1 MSELLQYKCPNCGGG
16 VVFDSTSQKMKCQ
29 YCDTEFERDTIKQY
43 DAEVNKKDDNLNWSD
58 NEAEWSD
65 EESLGFKVYVCESCG
80 GEVVAEDTTAASSCP
95 FCGNAIVVKSN
106 LSGML
111 KPDIIVPFKL
121 DREQAK
127 KALKAFYKGKRLLP
141 KLFAQ
146 ENHIDE
152 IKGVYVPFWLYSCGV
167 DASVK
172 YRTTRTRAWSDRRY
186 NYVETSHYLV
196 TREGNVAYANVPV
209 DGSSKMPDNIM
220 ESIEPFNIN
229 EAVDFQTG
237 YLSGFLADKYDVT
250 SEICKDRAN
259 DRIKVAT
266 EGAFASTVHGYSSV
280 VPESTNISLSNAYVK
295 YGLLPVWMLTTK
307 WKDKSYV
314 FAMNGQSG
322 KFVGDLPVDRG
333 LFWKYFAVI
342 FAVASAVAFGISML
356 L

>member
-1 MSELLQYKCPNCGGG
+1 
-16 VVFDSTSQKMKCQ
+16 
-29 YCDTEFERDTIKQY
+29 
-43 DAEVNKKDDNLNWSD
+43 
-58 NEAEWSD
+58 
-65 EESLGFKVYVCESCG
+65 
-80 GEVVAEDTTAASSCP
+80 
-95 FCGNAIVVKSN
+95 
-106 LSGML
+106 
-111 KPDIIVPFKL
+111 
-121 DREQAK
+121 
-127 KALKAFYKGKRLLP
+127 
-141 KLFAQ
+141 
-146 ENHIDE
+146 
-152 IKGVYVPFWLYSCGV
+152 
-167 DASVK
+167 
-172 YRTTRTRAWSDRRY
+172 
-186 NYVETSHYLV
+186 
-196 TREGNVAYANVPV
+196 
-209 DGSSKMPDNIM
+209 MPDNIM

>member
-141 KLFAQ
+141 SSL
-146 ENHIDE
+146 HR
-152 IKGVYVPFWLYSCGV
+152 
-167 DASVK
+167 
-172 YRTTRTRAWSDRRY
+172 RTTLTKSRAC
-186 NYVETSHYLV
+186 
-196 TREGNVAYANVPV
+196 
-209 DGSSKMPDNIM
+209 M
-220 ESIEPFNIN
+220 F
-229 EAVDFQTG
+229 
-237 YLSGFLADKYDVT
+237 LSGYTPVELT
-250 SEICKDRAN
+250 
-259 DRIKVAT
+259 
-266 EGAFASTVHGYSSV
+266 
-280 VPESTNISLSNAYVK
+280 
-295 YGLLPVWMLTTK
+295 LL
-307 WKDKSYV
+307 
-314 FAMNGQSG
+314 
-322 KFVGDLPVDRG
+322 
-333 LFWKYFAVI
+333 
-342 FAVASAVAFGISML
+342 
-356 L
+356 